1 MAPQCSSDH
10 TENMEVD
17 EHCDGCDRRHRASDL
32 TPIAD
37 GSIKVCREC
46 YSAATAMLSTR
57 SRPAISEQEPAAP
70 RQFSA
75 AEGPAVS
82 PYQNPQ
88 LALPGLS
95 GASGRSGPPSE
106 TKSFARGS

>member
-1 MAPQCSSDH
+1 MAPPCSSDH
-10 TENMEVD
+10 DEKREFD
-17 EHCDGCDRRHRASDL
+17 EHCDGCDQRHQASDL

-46 YSAATAMLSTR
+46 YSAATAMLSTQR
-57 SRPAISEQEPAAP
+57 QRAISEPEPALP
-70 RQFSA
+70 RQYSRLD
-75 AEGPAVS
+75 GHAVS

-88 LALPGLS
+88 LALPRFAGTS
-95 GASGRSGPPSE
+95 GGSSPPVE